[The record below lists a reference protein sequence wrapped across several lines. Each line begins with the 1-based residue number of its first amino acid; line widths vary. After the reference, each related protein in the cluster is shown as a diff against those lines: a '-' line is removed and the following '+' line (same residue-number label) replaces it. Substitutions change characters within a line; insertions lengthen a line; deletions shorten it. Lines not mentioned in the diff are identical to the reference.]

1 MFKIKNF
8 DKWEVSKDTFGSG
21 ASEKLWLVNTKTG
34 QKGIFKFP
42 KVRNDGTITGE
53 FWAEK
58 LASEIAKLVG
68 IKCSNVDMGIYNR
81 ETWIDEL

>member
-1 MFKIKNF
+1 MFKVKNF
-8 DKWEVSKDTFGSG
+8 DKWEVSTDTFGSG
-21 ASEKLWLVNTKTG
+21 ASEKLWLVNPKTA

-58 LASEIAKLVG
+58 LAVEIAKLVG
-68 IKCSNVDMGIYNR
+68 IKCAKVDMGTYHRKARFN
-81 ETWIDEL
+81 EL